1 MTLRSA
7 LLGTAAAV
15 VAVASTLAAVS
26 LVGAGPAMAQAT
38 SAPANPTMTN
48 VIPDAGTFA
57 VAGRIHAIDPAARTL
72 TIAPSSG
79 QPVAL
84 TAPAGISLEGISAG
98 DHVSTHYTRTVTF
111 VVGTPDASTPRAT
124 ETAGQMARTPGG
136 IGAGASVIVGRVI
149 KVDGPGAFDM
159 VNIDGGGEYT
169 VRATDPAR
177 VAALGA
183 VKAGDSVTAS
193 ISPLTLTSVA
203 RCNLFGLI
211 C

>member
-7 LLGTAAAV
+7 LLGTAAVA
-15 VAVASTLAAVS
+15 AVASTLAAVS
-26 LVGAGPAMAQAT
+26 LVGAGPALAQAT

-57 VAGRIHAIDPAARTL
+57 VAGRIHAIHPAARTL

-84 TAPAGISLEGISAG
+84 TAPAGISLDGISAG
-98 DHVSTHYTRTVTF
+98 DHVSAHYSRTVTF

-124 ETAGQMARTPGG
+124 ETVGQMARTPGG

-149 KVDGPGAFDM
+149 KVDSPGAFDIIN
-159 VNIDGGGEYT
+159 VNGGGEYT
-169 VRATDPAR
+169 VRTTDPAR
-177 VAALGA
+177 VAALRA

-193 ISPLTLTSVA
+193 VGALTLTSLA

>member
-7 LLGTAAAV
+7 LLGTAAVAAV
-15 VAVASTLAAVS
+15 VSTLAAVS
-26 LVGAGPAMAQAT
+26 LAGAGPALAQGT

-48 VIPDAGTFA
+48 VIPDAGNFA
-57 VAGRIHAIDPAARTL
+57 VAGKIQAIDPAARTL

-84 TAPAGISLEGISAG
+84 TAPGGISLDGISSG
-98 DHVSTHYTRTVTF
+98 DHVSAHYTRTVTF

-124 ETAGQMARTPGG
+124 ETVGQMARTPGG
-136 IGAGASVIVGRVI
+136 FGAGASVIVGRVI
-149 KVDGPGAFDM
+149 KVDGPGAFDIIN
-159 VNIDGGGEYT
+159 VNGGGEYT

-177 VAALGA
+177 VAALRA

-193 ISPLTLTSVA
+193 VGALTLTSIA

>member
-7 LLGTAAAV
+7 LLGTAAVAAV
-15 VAVASTLAAVS
+15 VATLATVS
-26 LVGAGPAMAQAT
+26 LVGAGPALAQAT
-38 SAPANPTMTN
+38 SNPTMTN
-48 VIPDAGTFA
+48 VIPDAGNFA
-57 VAGRIHAIDPAARTL
+57 VAGKIQAIDPAARTL

-84 TAPAGISLEGISAG
+84 NAPAGISLDGISSG
-98 DHVSTHYTRTVTF
+98 DHVSAHYSRTVTF

-124 ETAGQMARTPGG
+124 ETVGQMARTPGG
-136 IGAGASVIVGRVI
+136 FGAGASVIVGRVI
-149 KVDGPGAFDM
+149 KVDGPGAFDIIN
-159 VNIDGGGEYT
+159 VNGGGEYT

-177 VAALGA
+177 VAALRA

-193 ISPLTLTSVA
+193 VGALTLTSLA

>member
-7 LLGTAAAV
+7 LLGTAA
-15 VAVASTLAAVS
+15 VAAIASTVAAVS
-26 LVGAGPAMAQAT
+26 LVGAGPAVAQAT
-38 SAPANPTMTN
+38 SNPTMTN
-48 VIPDAGTFA
+48 VIPDAGNFA
-57 VAGRIHAIDPAARTL
+57 VAGRVHAINPAARTL

-79 QPVAL
+79 QPVAM
-84 TAPAGISLEGISAG
+84 TAPAGISLEGLSAG
-98 DHVSTHYTRTVTF
+98 DHVSAHYTREVTF

-124 ETAGQMARTPGG
+124 QTVGQTARAPGG

-149 KVDGPGAFDM
+149 KVDGPGAFDI
-159 VNIDGGGEYT
+159 VNVDGGGEYT
-169 VRATDPAR
+169 VRSTDPTR
-177 VAALGA
+177 VAALRA

-193 ISPLTLTSVA
+193 VGAVTLTSLA

>member
-7 LLGTAAAV
+7 LLGTAA
-15 VAVASTLAAVS
+15 VALTLAAVN

-57 VAGRIHAIDPAARTL
+57 VAGRVHAIDPAARTL

-98 DHVSTHYTRTVTF
+98 DHVSAHYTRTVTF

-124 ETAGQMARTPGG
+124 ETVGQMARTPGG
-136 IGAGASVIVGRVI
+136 VGAGASVIVGRVI

-159 VNIDGGGEYT
+159 VNINGGGEYT
-169 VRATDPAR
+169 VRSTDPAR
-177 VAALGA
+177 VAALRA

-193 ISPLTLTSVA
+193 VGALTLTSLA

>member
-7 LLGTAAAV
+7 LLGTAAVA
-15 VAVASTLAAVS
+15 AVASTLAAVS

-48 VIPDAGTFA
+48 VIPDAGSFA
-57 VAGRIHAIDPAARTL
+57 VAGRVHAIDPAARTL

-79 QPVAL
+79 RPVAL
-84 TAPAGISLEGISAG
+84 TAPAGSSLEGISAG
-98 DHVSTHYTRTVTF
+98 DHVSAHYTRTVTF

-124 ETAGQMARTPGG
+124 ETVGQVARTPGG

-159 VNIDGGGEYT
+159 VNVDGGGEYT

-177 VAALGA
+177 VASLGGL
-183 VKAGDSVTAS
+183 KAGDSVTAS
-193 ISPLTLTSVA
+193 VGALTLTSLA

>member
-7 LLGTAAAV
+7 LLGTAA
-15 VAVASTLAAVS
+15 VAAIASTVAAVS
-26 LVGAGPAMAQAT
+26 LVGAGPALAQAT
-38 SAPANPTMTN
+38 SNPTMTN
-48 VIPDAGTFA
+48 VIPDAGNFA
-57 VAGRIHAIDPAARTL
+57 VAGRVHAIDPAARTL

-79 QPVAL
+79 QPVAM
-84 TAPAGISLEGISAG
+84 TAPAGISLEGLSAG
-98 DHVSTHYTRTVTF
+98 DHVSAHYTREVTF

-124 ETAGQMARTPGG
+124 QTVGQTARAPGG

-149 KVDGPGAFDM
+149 KVDGPGAFDI
-159 VNIDGGGEYT
+159 VNVDGGGEYT
-169 VRATDPAR
+169 VRSTNPTR
-177 VAALGA
+177 VAALRA

-193 ISPLTLTSVA
+193 VGPVTLTSLA

>member
-7 LLGTAAAV
+7 LLGTAAVAAV
-15 VAVASTLAAVS
+15 VATLATVS
-26 LVGAGPAMAQAT
+26 LVGAGPVLAQAT
-38 SAPANPTMTN
+38 SNPTMTN

-84 TAPAGISLEGISAG
+84 NAPAGISLDGISSG
-98 DHVSTHYTRTVTF
+98 DHVSAHYSRTVTF

-124 ETAGQMARTPGG
+124 ETVGQMARTPGG

-149 KVDGPGAFDM
+149 KVDGPGAFDI
-159 VNIDGGGEYT
+159 VNVNGGGEYT

-177 VAALGA
+177 VAALRG

-193 ISPLTLTSVA
+193 VGALTLTSLA

>member
-1 MTLRSA
+1 M
-7 LLGTAAAV
+7 
-15 VAVASTLAAVS
+15 
-26 LVGAGPAMAQAT
+26 VGAGPVLAQAT
-38 SAPANPTMTN
+38 SNPTMTN

-57 VAGRIHAIDPAARTL
+57 VAGKIQAIDPAARTL
-72 TIAPSSG
+72 TITPSSG

-84 TAPAGISLEGISAG
+84 NAPAGISLDGTFLG
-98 DHVSTHYTRTVTF
+98 RPRQCPLPLRTVSF

-124 ETAGQMARTPGG
+124 ETVGQAARTPGG
-136 IGAGASVIVGRVI
+136 FGAGASVIVGRVI
-149 KVDGPGAFDM
+149 KVDGPGAFDIIN
-159 VNIDGGGEYT
+159 VNGGGEYT

-177 VAALGA
+177 VAALRA

-193 ISPLTLTSVA
+193 IGALTLTSLA

>member
-7 LLGTAAAV
+7 LLGTAAVA
-15 VAVASTLAAVS
+15 AVAATLATVS
-26 LVGAGPAMAQAT
+26 LVGAGPALAQAT
-38 SAPANPTMTN
+38 SNPTMTN

-57 VAGRIHAIDPAARTL
+57 VAGKIQAIDPAARTL

-79 QPVAL
+79 QPVAMN
-84 TAPAGISLEGISAG
+84 APAGISLDGISSG
-98 DHVSTHYTRTVTF
+98 DHVSAHYTRERHLRRRHA
-111 VVGTPDASTPRAT
+111 GRLDAPRDGDRRPA
-124 ETAGQMARTPGG
+124 ARTPGG
-136 IGAGASVIVGRVI
+136 FGAGASVIVGRVI
-149 KVDGPGAFDM
+149 KVDGPGAFDIIN
-159 VNIDGGGEYT
+159 VNGGGEYT

-177 VAALGA
+177 VAALRA

-193 ISPLTLTSVA
+193 VGALTLTSLA

>member
-7 LLGTAAAV
+7 LLGTAA
-15 VAVASTLAAVS
+15 VAAIASTVAAVS
-26 LVGAGPAMAQAT
+26 LVGAGPAVAQAT
-38 SAPANPTMTN
+38 SNPTMTN
-48 VIPDAGTFA
+48 VIPDAGNFA
-57 VAGRIHAIDPAARTL
+57 VAGKVNAINPAARTL

-79 QPVAL
+79 QPVAM
-84 TAPAGISLEGISAG
+84 TAPAGISLEGLSAG
-98 DHVSTHYTRTVTF
+98 DHVSAHYTREVTF

-124 ETAGQMARTPGG
+124 QTVGQTARAPGG

-149 KVDGPGAFDM
+149 KVDGPGAFDI
-159 VNIDGGGEYT
+159 VNVDGGGEYT
-169 VRATDPAR
+169 VRSTDPTR
-177 VAALGA
+177 VAALRA

-193 ISPLTLTSVA
+193 VGAVTLTSLA

>member
-7 LLGTAAAV
+7 LLGTAA
-15 VAVASTLAAVS
+15 VAAIASTVAAVS
-26 LVGAGPAMAQAT
+26 LVGAGPAVAQAT
-38 SAPANPTMTN
+38 AAPANPTMTN
-48 VIPDAGTFA
+48 VIPDAGSFA
-57 VAGRIHAIDPAARTL
+57 VAGRVHAIDPAARTL

-79 QPVAL
+79 QPVAM
-84 TAPAGISLEGISAG
+84 TAPAGISLEGLSAG
-98 DHVSTHYTRTVTF
+98 DHVSAHYSRAVTF

-124 ETAGQMARTPGG
+124 QTVGQTARAPGG

-149 KVDGPGAFDM
+149 KVDGPGAFDI
-159 VNIDGGGEYT
+159 VNVDGGGEYT
-169 VRATDPAR
+169 VRSTDPTR
-177 VAALGA
+177 VAALRA

-193 ISPLTLTSVA
+193 VGPVTLTSLA

>member
-7 LLGTAAAV
+7 LLGTAA
-15 VAVASTLAAVS
+15 VAAIASTVAAVS
-26 LVGAGPAMAQAT
+26 LVGAGPALAQAT
-38 SAPANPTMTN
+38 TAPANPTMTN
-48 VIPDAGTFA
+48 VIPDAGNFA
-57 VAGRIHAIDPAARTL
+57 VAGRVHAIDPAARTL

-79 QPVAL
+79 RPVAL
-84 TAPAGISLEGISAG
+84 TAPAGISLDGISSG
-98 DHVSTHYTRTVTF
+98 DHVSAHYTRTVTF

-124 ETAGQMARTPGG
+124 ETVGQMARTPGG
-136 IGAGASVIVGRVI
+136 IGPGASVLVGRVI

-159 VNIDGGGEYT
+159 INIDGGGEYT

-177 VAALGA
+177 VSALRA

-193 ISPLTLTSVA
+193 IGALTLSSIA

>member
-7 LLGTAAAV
+7 LLGATAV
-15 VAVASTLAAVS
+15 VTVASTLAAVS
-26 LVGAGPAMAQAT
+26 LVDAAPAMAQAT

-57 VAGRIHAIDPAARTL
+57 VAGRIHAIDPVARTL

-79 QPVAL
+79 QPVPL
-84 TAPAGISLEGISAG
+84 TALAGISLDGISSG
-98 DHVSTHYTRTVTF
+98 DHVSAHYTRAVTF
-111 VVGTPDASTPRAT
+111 VVGTPDAATPRAT
-124 ETAGQMARTPGG
+124 QTVGQVARTPGG
-136 IGAGASVIVGRVI
+136 VGPGASVIVGRVV

-159 VNIDGGGEYT
+159 VNVDGGGEYT
-169 VRATDPAR
+169 VRSTDPAR

-193 ISPLTLTSVA
+193 VGALTLSSIA

>member
-1 MTLRSA
+1 MRTLTILPA
-7 LLGTAAAV
+7 IAV
-15 VAVASTLAAVS
+15 AAVASTLAATS
-26 LVGAGPAMAQAT
+26 LVATGPAMAQAT
-38 SAPANPTMTN
+38 SAPANPTMSN
-48 VIPDAGTFA
+48 VIPDGGNFA
-57 VAGRIHAIDPAARTL
+57 VAGRVHAINPAARTL

-84 TAPAGISLEGISAG
+84 TAPAGISLEGLSAG
-98 DHVSTHYTRTVTF
+98 DHVSAHYTRAVTF

-124 ETAGQMARTPGG
+124 QTVGQMARTPGG

-149 KVDGPGAFDM
+149 KVDGPGAFDI
-159 VNIDGGGEYT
+159 VNVDGGGEYT
-169 VRATDPAR
+169 VRSTDPTR
-177 VAALGA
+177 VAALRA

-193 ISPLTLTSVA
+193 VGALTLTSLA

>member
-7 LLGTAAAV
+7 LLETAAAV
-15 VAVASTLAAVS
+15 VAVASTLGAIS
-26 LVGAGPAMAQAT
+26 LVGARPVLAQTT

-57 VAGRIHAIDPAARTL
+57 VAGKIHAIDPAARTL

-98 DHVSTHYTRTVTF
+98 DHVSAHYTRTVTF
-111 VVGTPDASTPRAT
+111 VVGTPDAATPRAT
-124 ETAGQMARTPGG
+124 ETVGQMARTPGG

-149 KVDGPGAFDM
+149 KVDGPGAFDI
-159 VNIDGGGEYT
+159 VNVNGGGEYT

-177 VAALGA
+177 LAALRA

-193 ISPLTLTSVA
+193 VGALTLSSVA

>member
-7 LLGTAAAV
+7 LLGTAAVA
-15 VAVASTLAAVS
+15 AVASTLAAVS
-26 LVGAGPAMAQAT
+26 LVGAGPALAQAT

-84 TAPAGISLEGISAG
+84 TAPAGISLDGISAG
-98 DHVSTHYTRTVTF
+98 DHVSAHYSRTVTF
-111 VVGTPDASTPRAT
+111 VVGTPDAPTPRAT
-124 ETAGQMARTPGG
+124 ETVGQMARTPGG

-149 KVDGPGAFDM
+149 KVDSPGAFDIIN
-159 VNIDGGGEYT
+159 VNGGGEYT

-177 VAALGA
+177 VAALRA

-193 ISPLTLTSVA
+193 VGALTLSSVA